1 VPHARP
7 RIGVIGGV
15 TPFSFDH
22 TYRAASAADVFAAYF
37 DPGLQTEADRQV
49 EIVDRTTL
57 ELEERDGVLRRVC
70 RVVPRRQIPVFV
82 RPLISGNLHY
92 IETASWRR
100 RDDEIDIEIRPSVL
114 GGRAVIKAL
123 YRLSR
128 VGSGLIH
135 RRYQGSVSVDVALF
149 SSRIERGI
157 VADFERS
164 MPVTAACT
172 QAWLDCSSPS
182 VAARA

>member
-1 VPHARP
+1 
-7 RIGVIGGV
+7 V

-22 TYRAASAADVFAAYF
+22 TFRAASVADVFAAYF

-49 EIVDRTTL
+49 EIVERAVL
-57 ELEERDGVLRRVC
+57 ELEDRDDVVRRVC
-70 RVVPRRQIPVFV
+70 RVVPRRQLPAFV
-82 RPLISGNLHY
+82 RPLIPGKLHY
-92 IETASWRR
+92 LETSCWRR

-114 GGRAVIKAL
+114 GGRALIRAL
-123 YRLSR
+123 YRLSQIE
-128 VGSGLIH
+128 SGLIH
-135 RRYQGSVSVDVALF
+135 RHYEGSVSVDVALF

-157 VADFERS
+157 VADFERA

-172 QAWLDCSSPS
+172 QAWLERSSRS